1 MASYKQDAMKVVQ
14 TQLFETEY
22 SLLEAYTRA
31 HHTTIKET
39 VREAIRKLT
48 LRDDVDPDSPISKI
62 FPLTRKKGK
71 VTDASEKHDFYLYG
85 RDK

>member
-1 MASYKQDAMKVVQ
+1 MKFVQ
-14 TQLFETEY
+14 TQLSNTEY
-22 SLLEAYTRA
+22 SLLEAYARA

-39 VREAIRKLT
+39 VRGAIRKLT
-48 LRDDVDPDSPISKI
+48 LRDDVNPQDPIFKM

-85 RDK
+85 WKK